1 LKRFSFAQILL
12 VIAAFLAPI
21 IGGQLNTEATALA
34 PGGLTL
40 FRSIFSGVDE
50 TVSYFYRAYQPL
62 AAIET
67 PTLSHALVGL
77 FIAAAFVSILVRRK
91 VFQVPLLRV
100 SVPLLCLVGWL
111 IVTLSFTQFLSVSL
125 VAVSEWLIFATAFFA
140 VIAAAGRRRGT
151 FVLIAAL
158 VAGCTVVAVKG
169 LCEYGAERSV
179 DPTWR
184 VFSTWANPTSLAGML
199 GIGLMLAIGLA
210 IYIQG
215 VNSAIPWT
223 CGLAMACC
231 MMVTDSRGGI
241 YSMLVGLICLSGFA
255 VFWGVSKDESKT
267 SLIKIGSI
275 LVLAILFG
283 RWAHPVAGMGHT
295 AATAQIESPY
305 VLAGQ
310 TTPAVAT
317 PAAAAPAAA
326 PNDQSAGFRLLLWK
340 GAWQLMKGNPVGYG
354 FGTYRYESAR
364 PGLTT
369 ETQLTHNSY
378 FQMGVETGFLGLL
391 FFLAFL
397 GLWLFEM
404 VRGCHLPL
412 RPISFLRMGGVMV
425 GFYVLLEILSSFA
438 HVEIFPT
445 NTFKIVALGGVGL
458 VWLYVEISRKM
469 ANLANKQNILRACI
483 IAAVICCLAD
493 NLFESDL
500 YCFGIGVTAFI
511 LMGLG
516 LIQATDGIAPEF
528 IPPLPRVVGVSG
540 SICVA
545 LLLLHGGVVES
556 LRARGRFERDSGL
569 SLPIQSRES
578 RDDLAE
584 AGRLAD
590 LATSIAPF
598 DGENWRLKGNV
609 DPGMFDSA
617 KDFKEAAELHP
628 NVRNLRA
635 YGIALMNEGDPSD
648 AVPYFKDALEL
659 DPNNLL
665 TLSNLLEAYTKTQNE
680 DLAIETAKRTVAVE
694 DTDYF
699 KIRSLPELIPV
710 ETYDA
715 HAFLGAMSHDL
726 PGRVSELEKAMAG
739 YQLYLQH
746 TVPLIMQMAQTD
758 PHAVYG
764 GESVASAQFKMR
776 KGAQIAAALADTYKN
791 MNRPADM
798 ARVQQ
803 VERAFLQ
810 VAGPQPP
817 AS

>member
-1 LKRFSFAQILL
+1 MKRFTLAQILL

-21 IGGQLNTEATALA
+21 IGGQLNTEATSLA
-34 PGGLTL
+34 PGPLML
-40 FRSIFSGVDE
+40 VRSIFSGFDE
-50 TVSYFYRAYQPL
+50 TISYFYKGYQPL

-77 FIAAAFVSILVRRK
+77 FISAAFISILVKRK
-91 VFQVPLLRV
+91 VFQVPLVRV
-100 SVPLLCLVGWL
+100 SVPLMLFLGWL
-111 IVTLSFTQFLSVSL
+111 IASLAFTQFFSVTL
-125 VAVSEWLIFATAFFA
+125 VVVCEWLIFGIAFFA

-151 FVLIAAL
+151 FILIASI
-158 VAGCTVVAVKG
+158 VAGCTAVAVKG
-169 LCEYGAERSV
+169 LCEYGAERAA

-199 GIGLMLAIGLA
+199 GIGIMLAIGLA
-210 IYIQG
+210 IYIHG

-241 YSMLVGLICLSGFA
+241 YSMLVGLVCLGGLA
-255 VFWGVSKDESKT
+255 VFWGATKEESKT

-275 LVLAILFG
+275 LILAMLFG

-295 AATAQIESPY
+295 ATTAQIKSPY

-310 TTPAVAT
+310 TRPSVQ
-317 PAAAAPAAA
+317 PAAAAPDNA
-326 PNDQSAGFRLLLWK
+326 PRDQSAGFRILLWK
-340 GAWQLMKGNPVGYG
+340 GAWQLMKSNPVGYG
-354 FGTYRYESAR
+354 FATYRFESAR

-369 ETQLTHNSY
+369 ETQLTHNTY
-378 FQMGVETGFLGLL
+378 LQIGVEAGFLGLL
-391 FFLAFL
+391 FFVSFL
-397 GLWLFEM
+397 VLWLYEM
-404 VRGCHLPL
+404 IRGCYLPL
-412 RPISFLRMGGVMV
+412 RPISFLRMGGALV
-425 GFYVLLEILSSFA
+425 GFYLVLEILRRFA
-438 HVEIFPT
+438 HVELFPT
-445 NTFKIVALGGVGL
+445 PTFKIVALGGAGV
-458 VWLYVEISRKM
+458 VWLYVEASRKM

-528 IPPLPRVVGVSG
+528 IPRLPRAIGVSG
-540 SICVA
+540 SVLVA
-545 LLLLHGGVVES
+545 LLLLHGGVVETLRS
-556 LRARGRFERDSGL
+556 LGRFERDSGL
-569 SLPIQSRES
+569 SLPLTSQES
-578 RDDLAE
+578 VEDISKSNQLAE
-584 AGRLAD
+584 SAIALA
-590 LATSIAPF
+590 PY

-609 DPGMFDSA
+609 DATAFDSA
-617 KDFKEAAELHP
+617 KDFKQAAELHP

-635 YGIALMNEGDPSD
+635 YGIALLQEGDPNG
-648 AVPYFKDALEL
+648 AVPYFNDALEL
-659 DPNNLL
+659 DPYNLL
-665 TLSNLLEAYTKTQNE
+665 TLARLLDAYSMSHEEEK
-680 DLAIETAKRTVAVE
+680 AMETAKRTVAVE

-699 KIRSLPELIPV
+699 KIRSLPDLIPV
-710 ETYDA
+710 ETYNA
-715 HAFLGAMSHDL
+715 HAYLGSKATNL
-726 PGRVSELEKAMAG
+726 PDRASEFEKAVAG

-764 GESVASAQFKMR
+764 GESVVSAKDKM
-776 KGAQIAAALADTYKN
+776 KNGAQIAAALADTYKK
-791 MNRPADM
+791 MNRPADESR
-798 ARVQQ
+798 ARQAEQ
-803 VERAFLQ
+803 AFLQ
-810 VAGPQPP
+810 IAGPQLA